1 MIRYA
6 LFLFLLPLFLC
17 AGKLEDFADDVEYL
31 DKSYKEVEKL
41 PTTSAYKVEY
51 RKRIVGARN
60 RAYELQRAIEKLG
73 IKKTSLDSTLNKMIS
88 CMDIDGVT
96 KRGVSTQ
103 AGDLATHANELRRQ
117 ITYLQELNYSFEAN
131 TFEDPYPESNTYEA
145 VYRFESLL
153 KSAYRITQGKNYVNE
168 GIRKK
173 YDETFEDLLTL
184 GKTMSM
190 QIQKQKLKLPQ
201 GFNLVGNL
209 EAFHTAAEKVLSI
222 RNRNDAESRKKLK
235 RLVGEKGYKE
245 ALNTV
250 KYAAERLEN
259 EIEFLK
265 RANFDMR
272 VRKENLLPTGGRAV
286 PSEDEITDKPK
297 QQSFAELWKKYTAA
311 KEDGRRFGNALQ
323 QLQETAD
330 NSAAGGTG
338 RSPSEIP
345 EGGPF
350 SRACAE
356 HGGQDN
362 AYKIQIQPEGIYR
375 FHSGGHSEEK
385 RSFIRSQPHGRK

>member
-168 GIRKK
+168 GLRKK
-173 YDETFEDLLTL
+173 YDEKKAKKPMPNTDRIGTCRKTHIRAAAITAMVILTWRL
-184 GKTMSM
+184 PTAMTKALPTAFFVDTSNRAMIGKT
-190 QIQKQKLKLPQ
+190 
-201 GFNLVGNL
+201 
-209 EAFHTAAEKVLSI
+209 HI
-222 RNRNDAESRKKLK
+222 RIN
-235 RLVGEKGYKE
+235 
-245 ALNTV
+245 
-250 KYAAERLEN
+250 
-259 EIEFLK
+259 I
-265 RANFDMR
+265 
-272 VRKENLLPTGGRAV
+272 
-286 PSEDEITDKPK
+286 
-297 QQSFAELWKKYTAA
+297 
-311 KEDGRRFGNALQ
+311 
-323 QLQETAD
+323 
-330 NSAAGGTG
+330 
-338 RSPSEIP
+338 
-345 EGGPF
+345 
-350 SRACAE
+350 
-356 HGGQDN
+356 
-362 AYKIQIQPEGIYR
+362 
-375 FHSGGHSEEK
+375 
-385 RSFIRSQPHGRK
+385 